1 MIACLSASTSPFFS
15 PTPTPILVRTSC
27 GSLFPLTTATGP
39 RWAGSKLRRHLSP
52 LHSMDLVPEGQAVE
66 ASGPGMVH
74 KREAGRGRGD
84 ELIPSF
90 SQTALIV
97 KPQTLSKWPQV
108 CARQFRWDTSQERQ
122 EADLVSV
129 ERPSSPLA
137 WPGPMVFLP
146 SPTFLLLSGE
156 TSPLSG
162 PRKARKFSEVS

>member
-1 MIACLSASTSPFFS
+1 
-15 PTPTPILVRTSC
+15 
-27 GSLFPLTTATGP
+27 
-39 RWAGSKLRRHLSP
+39 
-52 LHSMDLVPEGQAVE
+52 MDLVPEGQAVE

-97 KPQTLSKWPQV
+97 KPQTLSKGLRCVLASFAGILVRNGRRLTW
-108 CARQFRWDTSQERQ
+108 FRWSGPPLLSPG
-122 EADLVSV
+122 LVLWF
-129 ERPSSPLA
+129 PP
-137 WPGPMVFLP
+137 P